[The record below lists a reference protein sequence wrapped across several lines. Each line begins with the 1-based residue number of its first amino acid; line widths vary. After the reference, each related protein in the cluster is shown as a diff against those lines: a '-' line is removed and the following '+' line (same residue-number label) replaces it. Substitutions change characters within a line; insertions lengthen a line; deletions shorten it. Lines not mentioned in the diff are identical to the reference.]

1 MKNKVFWCKNCVVM
15 STRPRVTFN
24 KEGLCS
30 ACQWVEEKRNIDWE
44 SRQKQLDLL
53 LSEQNSDKPFQCV
66 TAVSGGKDGSYV
78 SYNLKNNSDNERFL
92 SENFDLKFPEDHN
105 THKNFKTE

>member
-44 SRQKQLDLL
+44 FEGSVFK
-53 LSEQNSDKPFQCV
+53 
-66 TAVSGGKDGSYV
+66 GGAEDGKAILWNFNKSYLI
-78 SYNLKNNSDNERFL
+78 LKYYRI
-92 SENFDLKFPEDHN
+92 
-105 THKNFKTE
+105 